1 MQRRSAVTGID
12 TPVPKPALT
21 HPLEPSLMLDAVSV
35 RRGQSLTLDEV
46 SLTLAAG
53 RTLAVVGESGAGKST
68 LIAAVLGLVKLAH
81 GSVTWGGGPV
91 RDCRP
96 ALVLQEPR
104 AAFNPALSLRRSVME
119 PLVASGKTL
128 PAERLNQLC
137 RRLELSPGLLDRRPA
152 QVSIGQAQRIGI
164 LRALIASPPLI
175 LFDEPLSALDAVTQ
189 KHTAQ
194 LMAELQAEHGFAA
207 LIVTHDLGYAAA
219 YGDDIA
225 VLRAGRIEEIT
236 TAADFVAA
244 PSTDCGR
251 TLRDAAIA
259 LGALTP

>member
-1 MQRRSAVTGID
+1 M
-12 TPVPKPALT
+12 
-21 HPLEPSLMLDAVSV
+21 
-35 RRGQSLTLDEV
+35 
-46 SLTLAAG
+46 
-53 RTLAVVGESGAGKST
+53 
-68 LIAAVLGLVKLAH
+68 
-81 GSVTWGGGPV
+81 
-91 RDCRP
+91 
-96 ALVLQEPR
+96 
-104 AAFNPALSLRRSVME
+104 
-119 PLVASGKTL
+119 
-128 PAERLNQLC
+128 
-137 RRLELSPGLLDRRPA
+137 PA

-244 PSTDCGR
+244 PSTDYGR